1 MLSGINADRPA
12 GDADTQQWANRNMTL
27 SRVRAIEFFAGIGG
41 FACAAEQAWPHLQL
55 EVTAIDIDHDART
68 VYQLNHHHRYV
79 TAEIQ
84 SLSTSTLAQMAADMW
99 WLSPPCQP
107 YSRRGQQR
115 DIDDPRAASLL
126 VLVKQIEQLR
136 PRMLALENVQG
147 FEDSRAFDRLN
158 EVLNQCG
165 YFSMSK
171 QLCPTEMGWPNRRPR
186 FYLLASL
193 EPLRAWDPLPRYE
206 VSLSQLIEHAEFDAQ
221 DCLVDGELVERFSI
235 GMDRVDPLQ
244 AGCVSACFGSSY
256 GKSLLHAGSY
266 CQHGSTW
273 RRFAPVEVARLLG
286 FPRTFALPKEMTNRR
301 LWKLLGNSLSIPAVE
316 YVLRHLFFVL

>member
-1 MLSGINADRPA
+1 MLSGVNAYRRL
-12 GDADTQQWANRNMTL
+12 GDADTHQGVNRNMTL
-27 SRVRAIEFFAGIGG
+27 SSVRAIEFFAGIGG
-41 FACAAEQAWPHLQL
+41 FACAAERAWPQIEL
-55 EVTAIDIDHDART
+55 ELTAIDIDHAART
-68 VYQLNHHHRYV
+68 VYQLNHNHPYV

-84 SLSTSTLAQMAADMW
+84 SLSTATLAQMAADVW

-107 YSRRGQQR
+107 YSCRGYQR

-126 VLVKQIEQLR
+126 FLIKQIEQLR

-147 FEDSRAFDRLN
+147 FADSRAVELLN
-158 EVLNQCG
+158 GVLTQCG
-165 YFSMSK
+165 YFSMHRH
-171 QLCPTEMGWPNRRPR
+171 LCPTEMGWPNRRPR

-193 EPLRAWDPLPRYE
+193 EPLRTWDPLPRYE
-206 VSLSQLIEHAEFDAQ
+206 CSLSQLIEHAEFDAQ
-221 DCLVDGELVERFSI
+221 DCLVASELVERFVV
-235 GMDRVDPLQ
+235 GMDRIDPTQ

-286 FPRTFALPKEMTNRR
+286 FPRDFVLPKEMTNRR